1 MTRLVCFAILLAAVC
16 PVVSSAEEET
26 ATVKVMSFNV
36 RYGTARD
43 GDNAW
48 DNRKELVAKTI
59 RAFDADLL
67 GTQETLGFQRDYV
80 LEKCPG
86 YESLA
91 VGREDGAD
99 RGEMTPVFWKKDRF
113 EKLDGGHFW
122 LSEQPNVPGSVSW
135 DSSLTR
141 MASWVKLRDR
151 KLPDAPTIVFLNT
164 HFDHRGR
171 EARFQSAALI
181 RKWIGEHGEDCRLVV
196 TGDFNAAE
204 ASQPYLAL
212 FGEVQE
218 KASPVVDTF
227 RVANRERGENE
238 GTFNGFKPEATDGG
252 RIDWIA
258 VSRDWTI
265 QSAKI
270 DRTASDGR
278 TPSDHFPVTAT
289 LQFSPAE

>member
-1 MTRLVCFAILLAAVC
+1 MTRLVAFAILLAS
-16 PVVSSAEEET
+16 VSPSLASADGET
-26 ATVKVMSFNV
+26 ATVKVMSFNL

-43 GDNAW
+43 GDNVW

-86 YESLA
+86 YEGLA
-91 VGREDGAD
+91 VGREDGAE

-122 LSEQPNVPGSVSW
+122 LSEQPDVPGSVSW

-151 KLPDAPTIVFLNT
+151 QQPNAPTILFLNT

-181 RKWIGEHGEDCRLVV
+181 RKWLGEHGEGCRLVV
-196 TGDFNAAE
+196 TGDFNAGE

-218 KASPVVDTF
+218 KPSPVVDTF
-227 RVANRERGENE
+227 RVANRERSDNE
-238 GTFNGFKPEATDGG
+238 GTFNGFKPDAIDGA

-258 VSRDWTI
+258 VSRDWSI
-265 QSAKI
+265 PSATI
-270 DRTASDGR
+270 DRTTSEGR

-289 LQFSPAE
+289 LTFSHPE